1 MALTNTNVIVYLKKP
16 NLLLI
21 SIVTNQSIQ
30 LVYAVISSLLKESQW
45 QTRMRILCVVCYHLT
60 LLYIAGLLFPDSLPT
75 NLDFFYMRKIQ
86 EIKDHDKNS

>member
-30 LVYAVISSLLKESQW
+30 LVYAVISSLLKESQ
-45 QTRMRILCVVCYHLT
+45 
-60 LLYIAGLLFPDSLPT
+60 
-75 NLDFFYMRKIQ
+75 
-86 EIKDHDKNS
+86 